1 MGSGSRAASPAA
13 VGGSG
18 ALTATGVRAARGAE
32 PATSAAG
39 PRPEGWWFD
48 GLLLAGF
55 VAITVALLASHRLLD
70 LDLAVRNFSDTHRPP
85 FAQDVAGTL
94 NYLGNGSPIA
104 VVALAIAVV
113 LAVRARTARPV
124 LPVLGAEILTYCVVG
139 PVKLW
144 TSRAAPHQGPVQFFG
159 HATHGDIFQ
168 SYPSGHLV
176 NTIVWYGVIV
186 SLLLTVVPPRLAR
199 WSWLVRTVPVVVVSL
214 TTVYLGY
221 HWFTDTVAGILLGVF
236 LHRVMVRVP
245 WSRIPLPAALERPER
260 RP

>member
-1 MGSGSRAASPAA
+1 VSRAAARRH
-13 VGGSG
+13 GRRERD
-18 ALTATGVRAARGAE
+18 LTATGVRATRGAE
-32 PATSAAG
+32 PTTSAAG
-39 PRPEGWWFD
+39 PRPGGWWFD

-55 VAITVALLASHRLLD
+55 VAVTVALLASRRLLD
-70 LDLAVRNFSDTHRPP
+70 LDLAVRDWSDTHRPP
-85 FAQDVAGTL
+85 LADHLAGIL

-104 VVALAIAVV
+104 VIALVIAVV
-113 LAVRARTARPV
+113 LAIRGRTARPV

-139 PVKLW
+139 PIKLW

-159 HATHGDIFQ
+159 QAPHGDIFQ

-186 SLLLTVVPPRLAR
+186 ALLVPVVPPAVAR
-199 WSWLVRTVPVVVVSL
+199 WSWLVRTAPVVVVSL

-221 HWFTDTVAGILLGVF
+221 HWFTDTAAGILLGVF

-245 WSRIPLPAALERPER
+245 WSRVPLPAALER

>member
-1 MGSGSRAASPAA
+1 VR
-13 VGGSG
+13 G
-18 ALTATGVRAARGAE
+18 ATRGAE
-32 PATSAAG
+32 PATSTAG

-55 VAITVALLASHRLLD
+55 VAITIALLTVHHLLD
-70 LDLAVRNFSDTHRPP
+70 VDLAVRNFSDTHRPP
-85 FAQDVAGTL
+85 LANHLAGIL

-104 VVALAIAVV
+104 VIALVIAVV
-113 LAVRARTARPV
+113 LAFRRRTARPV

-139 PVKLW
+139 PIKLW
-144 TSRAAPHQGPVQFFG
+144 TSRAAPHQGPVHFFG
-159 HATHGDIFQ
+159 RSPHGDIFQ

-186 SLLLTVVPPRLAR
+186 ALLVPILPPAIAR
-199 WSWLVRTVPVVVVSL
+199 FAWLIRTVPVVVVSL

-221 HWFTDTVAGILLGVF
+221 HWLTDTVAGILLGVF
-236 LHRVMVRVP
+236 LHRVMVRIP
-245 WSRIPLPAALERPER
+245 WSRLPLPAALERPER